1 MLKQLLQNKKK
12 LFFISL
18 GLVGLVLVR
27 LFENELFYD
36 PFLAFFKSEFHK
48 KPLPEFNTFL
58 LLINLLF
65 RFLLNAFFS
74 MIIIYAFFNDKILVR
89 FAATLFLVFSI
100 ILLIVFFGLLHFASQ
115 PDYLILFYVRR
126 FLIQPLF
133 LILFVPAFYYQ
144 KINR

>member
-1 MLKQLLQNKKK
+1 MLQKTLNNKLRIVQLI
-12 LFFISL
+12 F
-18 GLVGLVLVR
+18 LVVLLALVR
-27 LFENELFYD
+27 AFENELFYD

-58 LLINLLF
+58 LFINLLF
-65 RFLLNAFFS
+65 RFLLNTFFS

-89 FAATLFLVFSI
+89 FATTLFLVFSI